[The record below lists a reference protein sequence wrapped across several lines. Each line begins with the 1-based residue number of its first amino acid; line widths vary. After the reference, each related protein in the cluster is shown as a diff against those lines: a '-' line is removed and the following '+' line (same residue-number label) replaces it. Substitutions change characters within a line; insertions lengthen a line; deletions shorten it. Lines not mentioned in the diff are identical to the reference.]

1 LVVKNLQINGFR
13 NLNKFIIKF
22 GDLKNL
28 IYGVNGSGKTS
39 IIEALYLLGFGKSF
53 LQVSKQEMIS
63 FNGSGFYIHAELVN
77 KSGENSLS
85 ASYEKKF
92 KLQLNSEKGSLAEI
106 GKYLYPLYFS
116 SLNYNFFIDYNPYFR
131 KMIDRFIYGVH
142 ALYLHYILRY
152 NHLVK
157 QKNYL
162 LKKLGKPI
170 NNSELDSWNKLL
182 SEIGFEVV
190 KKRMN
195 FINQLNN
202 EIKETFAS
210 ELEINYYPAL
220 LTNHEI
226 SEASFLND
234 LHLIRN
240 SEIKCKCCLLGP
252 HRDRFVLM
260 VSGKKLQLF
269 SSGEKKKHLIMVY
282 LAFINL
288 FYSSQNEFPVFLIDD
303 YDVALDEKN
312 LNFIIDHF
320 PKMQIIATSV
330 LKNEKFGNL
339 FEIGKEN

>member
-13 NLNKFIIKF
+13 NLNKFIIEF
-22 GDLKNL
+22 GNLKNL

-53 LQVSKQEMIS
+53 LQISKQEMIN
-63 FNGSGFYIHAELVN
+63 FNASGFYIRAEIVN
-77 KSGENSLS
+77 KLGENSLV
-85 ASYEKKF
+85 ASYDKKF
-92 KLQLNSEKGSLAEI
+92 KLQLNSEKSSLAEI
-106 GKYLYPLYFS
+106 GKYLYPLFFS
-116 SLNYNFFIDYNPYFR
+116 SLNFNLFIDHNPYFR

-152 NHLVK
+152 NYLVK

-162 LKKLGKPI
+162 LKNLGKPI

-182 SEIGFEVV
+182 SETGFEIV

-195 FINQLNN
+195 FINHLNS
-202 EIKETFAS
+202 EIKKTFAS

-220 LTNHEI
+220 LSNQEI

-234 LHLIRN
+234 LRLISN
-240 SEIKCKCCLLGP
+240 SEIKCKRCLLGP
-252 HRDRFVLM
+252 QRDRFTLK

-269 SSGEKKKHLIMVY
+269 SSGEKKKYLIILY

-288 FYSSQNEFPVFLIDD
+288 FYCSQNDFPVFLIDD
-303 YDVALDEKN
+303 YDAAMDEKN
-312 LNFIIDHF
+312 LNFIIDRF
-320 PKMQIIATSV
+320 PQMQIIATSV

-339 FEIGKEN
+339 FELIKEN

>member
-13 NLNKFIIKF
+13 NLNKFNINF

-53 LQVSKQEMIS
+53 LQVSKEEMLN
-63 FNGSGFYIHAELVN
+63 FNCTGFYINAEIAN
-77 KSGENSLS
+77 KLGENSLS
-85 ASYEKKF
+85 ACYDKKF
-92 KLQLNSEKGSLAEI
+92 KLQINGEKSSLAEI
-106 GKYLYPLYFS
+106 GKHLYPLFFS
-116 SLNYNFFIDYNPYFR
+116 SLNYNLYIDHNPYFR
-131 KMIDRFIYGVH
+131 KMVDRFIFGVH
-142 ALYLHYILRY
+142 SLYLHYILRY

-162 LKKLGKPI
+162 LKQLGKPI

-182 SEIGFEVV
+182 AETGFEIV

-202 EIKETFAS
+202 EIKEAFAS

-220 LTNHEI
+220 LTKQEI
-226 SEASFLND
+226 SETSILND
-234 LHLIRN
+234 LRFIRN
-240 SEIKCKCCLLGP
+240 SEIKCKRSLLGSQ
-252 HRDRFVLM
+252 RDRFSLL

-288 FYSSQNEFPVFLIDD
+288 FYRAQNDFPVFLIDD
-303 YDVALDEKN
+303 YDVAMDEKN

-320 PKMQIIATSV
+320 PQMQIIATSV
-330 LKNEKFGNL
+330 LKNNKFENL
-339 FEIGKEN
+339 FELRKEN